1 MPYVMKNSAGKIVG
15 LYENQQDIKAEWLEE
30 ENVAVQNYRHELS
43 SQAHSKSDMETSD
56 LDLIRVIEDL
66 TELLI
71 KKQVI
76 AFTELPIFAQQ
87 KLGTRQKM
95 RSDMVSLKSLINEA
109 DEGLF

>member
-1 MPYVMKNSAGKIVG
+1 MPYVIKNSSGKIVG
-15 LYENQQDIKAEWLEE
+15 AFEE
-30 ENVAVQNYRHELS
+30 EQKITTEWVGDDDTELQS
-43 SQAHSKSDMETSD
+43 YKQELKAQVHAKNEMQISD
-56 LDLIRVIEDL
+56 LDLIRVLEDL

-95 RSDMVSLKSLINEA
+95 RTDMVSLKSLINE
-109 DEGLF
+109 DEGIF

>member
-1 MPYVMKNSAGKIVG
+1 MPYVIKNSTGKIVA
-15 LYENQQDIKAEWLEE
+15 LYESQQEVNAEWLEE
-30 ENVAVQNYRHELS
+30 GSEAVQNFKHEMS
-43 SQAHSKSDMETSD
+43 VHAHAKSEMALSD

-76 AFTELPIFAQQ
+76 AYTELPIFAQQ

-95 RSDMVSLKSLINEA
+95 RNDMVSLKSLINES
-109 DEGLF
+109 DEGIF

>member
-1 MPYVMKNSAGKIVG
+1 MPYVIKNSSGKIVG
-15 LYENQQDIKAEWLEE
+15 AFEDEQKITSEWVEE
-30 ENVAVQNYRHELS
+30 EDKELQSYKQELKSQVQAKNEM
-43 SQAHSKSDMETSD
+43 QISD
-56 LDLIRVIEDL
+56 LDLIRVLEDL

-95 RSDMVSLKSLINEA
+95 RTDMVSLKSLINE
-109 DEGLF
+109 DEGIF